1 MPRPSRSRSLG
12 VWMNGV
18 AVGEW
23 RIDAQGRH
31 TFSYGQS
38 WIDRPDARPLSL
50 SMPLQ
55 PPGAPYKGALVESF
69 FDNLLPDS
77 ADIRRRVQRRFG
89 APSSSAFDLLAEI
102 GRDCVGAVQLL
113 PAGEDARDV
122 HTIRGVPLDEA
133 GVAAAIRS
141 AVSAP
146 PLGQREEE
154 PFRISLAGAQEKTAL
169 LHHEGT
175 WQRPTGA
182 TPTTHIFKL
191 PLGRVGNMQADLS
204 TSVEN
209 EWLCAQI
216 VREFGLPV
224 AECEIMDFED
234 QHVLVVKRF
243 DRKLSRNGQWWLR
256 LPLEDMCQATGTP
269 PDQRYEA
276 DGGPGID
283 EICSLLLG
291 SREAHRDRRNFFKAQ
306 VLFWMLCAIDGHA
319 KNFSLFIESHGRYT
333 LAPLYDV
340 MSAYPILGSGAN
352 RLAPQKAR
360 MAMAVTGHNRHY
372 KWKEIQPRH
381 WRTTAASVGLDSTVD
396 EDLQSLVSEAPK
408 VVDAVSGLLP
418 ERFPDSVATPVLAGL
433 RQSADRLAELVTE

>member
-1 MPRPSRSRSLG
+1 
-12 VWMNGV
+12 MNGV

-23 RIDAQGRH
+23 RIDGLGRH
-31 TFSYGQS
+31 TFSYGRS
-38 WIDRPDARPLSL
+38 WTDRPDARPLSL

-55 PPGAPYKGALVESF
+55 PPDVPYKGALVESF

-77 ADIRRRVQRRFG
+77 ADIRRRVQRRVG
-89 APSSSAFDLLAEI
+89 AASSSAFDLLAEI

-113 PAGEDARDV
+113 PAGEDVGDV
-122 HTIRGVPLDEA
+122 HTIQGVPLDEA
-133 GVAAAIRS
+133 GVAFAIRS
-141 AVSAP
+141 AVSGP
-146 PLGQREEE
+146 PLGQRDEE

-169 LHHEGT
+169 LHHDGG
-175 WQRPTGA
+175 WWRPTGA

-224 AECEIMDFED
+224 AESEIMDFDD

-243 DRKLSRNGQWWLR
+243 DRKPSRNGQWWLR
-256 LPLEDMCQATGTP
+256 LPQEDMCQATGTP

-276 DGGPGID
+276 DGGPGIR

-291 SREAHRDRRNFFKAQ
+291 SREAYRDRRNFFKAQ
-306 VLFWMLCAIDGHA
+306 ALFWMLCAIDGHA
-319 KNFSLFIESHGRYT
+319 KNFSLFIEPHGRYT
-333 LAPLYDV
+333 LAPLYDI

-360 MAMAVTGHNRHY
+360 MAMAVTGKNRHY
-372 KWKEIQPRH
+372 KWMEIQPRH
-381 WRTTAASVGLDSTVD
+381 WLTTAASVGLESTVD
-396 EDLQSLVSEAPK
+396 EDLESLTSQVPK
-408 VVDAVSGLLP
+408 VVESVSGLLP
-418 ERFPDSVATPVLAGL
+418 DRFPDSVATPVLEGL
-433 RQSADRLAELVTE
+433 RQSANRLAELVAE

>member
-1 MPRPSRSRSLG
+1 
-12 VWMNGV
+12 MNGV

-38 WIDRPDARPLSL
+38 WIDRADARPLSL
-50 SMPLQ
+50 SMPLR
-55 PPGAPYKGALVESF
+55 PPDVPYKGALVESF

-77 ADIRRRVQRRFG
+77 ADIRRRVQRRTG
-89 APSSSAFDLLAEI
+89 AASIAVFDLLAEI

-113 PAGEDARDV
+113 PAGENADNV
-122 HTIRGVPLDEA
+122 QTIQGVPLDEA
-133 GVAAAIRS
+133 GVAEAIRS

-146 PLGQREEE
+146 PLGQRDEE

-169 LHHEGT
+169 LWHEGK

-216 VREFGLPV
+216 VREFGLPA
-224 AECEIMDFED
+224 AECEIAHFED

-256 LPLEDMCQATGTP
+256 LPQEDMCQATGTP

-276 DGGPGID
+276 DGGPGIAD
-283 EICSLLLG
+283 ICSLLLG
-291 SREAHRDRRNFFKAQ
+291 ARGAQHDRRNFFKAQ
-306 VLFWMLCAIDGHA
+306 ALFWMLCAIDGHA
-319 KNFSLFIESHGRYT
+319 KNFSLFIEPHGRYT
-333 LAPLYDV
+333 LTPLYDV
-340 MSAYPILGSGAN
+340 MSAYPILGESAN

-360 MAMAVTGHNRHY
+360 MAMAVTGKNRHY
-372 KWKEIQPRH
+372 KWREIQPRH
-381 WRTTAASVGLDSTVD
+381 WLTTAAAVGLESTVE
-396 EDLQSLVSEAPK
+396 EDLHSLVSEAPR
-408 VVDAVSGLLP
+408 VVDSVSRLLP
-418 ERFPDSVATPVLAGL
+418 DRFPDSVATPVFEGL
-433 RQSADRLAELVTE
+433 LQLSDRLAEEIGPRDLT

>member
-1 MPRPSRSRSLG
+1 
-12 VWMNGV
+12 MNGV

-31 TFSYGQS
+31 TFNYANS
-38 WIDRPDARPLSL
+38 WIDRRDARPLSL

-55 PPGAPYKGALVESF
+55 PPDAPYKGALVESF

-77 ADIRRRVQRRFG
+77 TDIRRRVQRHVG
-89 APSSSAFDLLAEI
+89 AASASPFDLLAEI
-102 GRDCVGAVQLL
+102 GRDCVGAVHLL
-113 PAGEDARDV
+113 PAGKDAGDV
-122 HTIRGVPLDEA
+122 HTIQGLPLDEA

-146 PLGQREEE
+146 PLGQRDEE

-169 LHHEGT
+169 LRHEDQ

-224 AECEIMDFED
+224 VECEIRDFED
-234 QHVLVVKRF
+234 EHVLIVKRF
-243 DRKLSRNGQWWLR
+243 DRKLSRDGQWWLR
-256 LPLEDMCQATGTP
+256 LPQEDMCQATGTP

-276 DGGPGID
+276 DGGPGIAD
-283 EICSLLLG
+283 ICSLLLG
-291 SREAHRDRRNFFKAQ
+291 SREAQRDRRNFFKAQ
-306 VLFWMLCAIDGHA
+306 VLFWLLCAIDGHA
-319 KNFSLFIESHGRYT
+319 KNFSLFIEPRGRYT
-333 LAPLYDV
+333 LTPLYDV
-340 MSAYPILGSGAN
+340 MSAYPILGKGAN

-360 MAMAVTGHNRHY
+360 MAMAVTGKNRHY
-372 KWKEIQPRH
+372 KWLEIQPRH
-381 WRTTAASVGLDSTVD
+381 WLTMAASVGLDSTVD
-396 EDLQSLVSEAPK
+396 EDLHSLVSEAPK
-408 VVDAVSGLLP
+408 VVDSVSGLLP
-418 ERFPDSVATPVLAGL
+418 DQFPDSVATPVLEGL
-433 RQSADRLAELVTE
+433 LHSAERLAEVVKQ

>member
-1 MPRPSRSRSLG
+1 
-12 VWMNGV
+12 MNSV

-23 RIDAQGRH
+23 RIDTQGHH

-38 WIDRPDARPLSL
+38 WIERPDARPLSL
-50 SMPLQ
+50 SMPLR
-55 PPGAPYKGALVESF
+55 PPGASYKGALVESF

-77 ADIRRRVQRRFG
+77 ADIRRRVQRRTG
-89 APSSSAFDLLAEI
+89 APSTSVFDLLAEI

-113 PAGEDARDV
+113 PAGEIAENA
-122 HTIRGVPLDEA
+122 HTIQGVPLDQA

-146 PLGQREEE
+146 MGQRDEE
-154 PFRISLAGAQEKTAL
+154 PLRISLAGAQEKTAL
-169 LHHEGT
+169 LRHEGM

-216 VREFGLPV
+216 VREFRLPV

-234 QHVLVVKRF
+234 QHVLVVERF
-243 DRKLSRNGQWWLR
+243 DRKLSRDGQWWLR
-256 LPLEDMCQATGTP
+256 LPQEDMCQATGTP

-276 DGGPGID
+276 DGGPGTAD
-283 EICSLLLG
+283 ICSLLLG
-291 SREAHRDRRNFFKAQ
+291 SRDAQRDRRNFFKAQ

-319 KNFSLFIESHGRYT
+319 KNFSLFIEPHGRYT
-333 LAPLYDV
+333 LTPLYDV
-340 MSAYPILGSGAN
+340 MSAFPILGKGAN
-352 RLAPQKAR
+352 QLAPQRVR
-360 MAMAVTGHNRHY
+360 MAMAVIGRNRHY
-372 KWKEIQPRH
+372 RWMEIQPKH
-381 WRTTAASVGLDSTVD
+381 WLATAAAVGLDATVD
-396 EDLQSLVSEAPK
+396 EDLHSLATEASK
-408 VVDAVSGLLP
+408 VVDSVAARLP
-418 ERFPDSVATPVLAGL
+418 HWFPDSIATPILEGL
-433 RQSADRLAELVTE
+433 LKSADKLAELFRQ